1 MSNKHIAL
9 QIILGTI
16 TEVAIVA
23 YTAYKILCL
32 IGSVLEWICCNML
45 SSTTAVG
52 IGIMLVVLMCAL
64 IAMYTPSDEGGG
76 DNHAEHSRRD

>member
-1 MSNKHIAL
+1 MDRHL
-9 QIILGTI
+9 QLRFVLGTI

-23 YTAYKILCL
+23 YTAYKLLRL
-32 IGSVLEWICCNML
+32 ISTALEWICCNML

-64 IAMYTPSDEGGG
+64 IAMYTPSDEGGE
-76 DNHAEHSRRD
+76 DDVD

>member
-1 MSNKHIAL
+1 MDRHL
-9 QIILGTI
+9 QLRFVLGTI

-23 YTAYKILCL
+23 YTAYKLLRL

-52 IGIMLVVLMCAL
+52 IGIMLVVLISVLAV
-64 IAMYTPSDEGGG
+64 MYTPRDEGGET
-76 DNHAEHSRRD
+76 DEE

>member
-23 YTAYKILCL
+23 YMAYKILCL
-32 IGSVLEWICCNML
+32 IGTALEWVCCNML

-52 IGIMLVVLMCAL
+52 IGIMLVILMCAL
-64 IAMYTPSDEGGG
+64 MAMYAPSDEGGE
-76 DNHAEHSRRD
+76 DDV

>member
-1 MSNKHIAL
+1 MDRHL
-9 QIILGTI
+9 QLRFVLGTI

-23 YTAYKILCL
+23 YMTYKILCL

-64 IAMYTPSDEGGG
+64 MAMYTPSDEGGK
-76 DNHAEHSRRD
+76 DDVVPR